1 MSLLVIDT
9 AASVCAAA
17 VIDAFGTVLAERSE
31 TMERG
36 HAERL
41 IPMVDEVLAD
51 AGHGYAQLTRIGV
64 SVGPG
69 SFTGVRVGLS
79 AARGLAL
86 ALGIPA
92 IGITTLEAI
101 AAEAVVALGGSPV
114 FVAIDARRDELY
126 VQYFDR
132 DAQGICAP
140 HAVSIDSAE
149 RWVADVPGLK
159 LAGSG
164 ASLLAARTGI
174 ETVAPLGATAS
185 IATYGRLSAAR
196 TATGKAPTPL
206 YLRSADAKPQQGFAV
221 TRSYTQ

>member
-17 VIDAFGTVLAERSE
+17 VLDAYGAVLAERSE

-41 IPMVDEVLAD
+41 IPMVDEVLAQ
-51 AGHGYAQLTRIGV
+51 AGQGYAQLTRIGV

-101 AAEAVVALGGSPV
+101 AAEAVVASGGSPV
-114 FVAIDARRDELY
+114 FVAIDARREELY
-126 VQYFDR
+126 VQFFDGEG
-132 DAQGICAP
+132 QGVCAP
-140 HAVSIDSAE
+140 HAIAIESAE
-149 RWVADVPGLK
+149 RWIAGMPGLM

-164 ASLLAARTGI
+164 APLLAGRTGVG
-174 ETVAPLGATAS
+174 TVAPLGATAS
-185 IATYGRLSAAR
+185 IATYGRLAAAR
-196 TATGKAPTPL
+196 TPNDKAPTPL

-221 TRSYTQ
+221 ARSLAS